1 MPFSPKVLPFIWQNL
16 GWHPASPITTGL
28 LKMYQCL
35 SYSLLFFCEKER
47 YRTEQL
53 AMEQWRQESREHEK
67 QMFSIFCGVL
77 SQCNAALNILLKARI
92 DQSDDNN
99 LRPSATSASNST
111 NSSKNN
117 FSQRSHHTASPHHS
131 GGEDKS
137 PNSSSGQEHSS

>member
-1 MPFSPKVLPFIWQNL
+1 
-16 GWHPASPITTGL
+16 
-28 LKMYQCL
+28 MYQCL
-35 SYSLLFFCEKER
+35 SYSLRFFCEKER

-111 NSSKNN
+111 SSKNN

>member
-16 GWHPASPITTGL
+16 GWPPASPITTGL

-35 SYSLLFFCEKER
+35 SYSLWFFCEKER

-77 SQCNAALNILLKARI
+77 SQCNAALNILLKARL
-92 DQSDDNN
+92 DQSDDNT
-99 LRPSATSASNST
+99 LRPSAASVST
-111 NSSKNN
+111 NSSSSKNN
-117 FSQRSHHTASPHHS
+117 FSQRHHTSSPHTS

-137 PNSSSGQEHSS
+137 PNSSSGQEQSS